1 MKKDELEKAWK
12 EAVSFPDSKPPG
24 KEIGRKRV
32 NGRTYI
38 FYKDDKGNYFYSSV
52 PGLKFAKQMEDAMKK
67 KKKEKLRCTG
77 GTPEQGYSCCN
88 QYAPIE

>member
-1 MKKDELEKAWK
+1 MKKIQEEIERAWK

-38 FYKDDKGNYFYSSV
+38 FYKDDKGKYFYSSV
-52 PGLKFAKQMEDAMKK
+52 PGLKFAKQMESAMKRRK
-67 KKKEKLRCTG
+67 KK
-77 GTPEQGYSCCN
+77 TPGVLEVHRGEVAHATN
-88 QYAPIE
+88 IHL